1 MLYAE
6 DSNEDDRFEGAM
18 ALIEN
23 GGVPL
28 DVEWETLG
36 ITSEHLLWWLSHE
49 RSQTEWN
56 SRLYG
61 GWGVSSADRWADSF
75 WVPAISAL

>member
-28 DVEWETLG
+28 DVEW
-36 ITSEHLLWWLSHE
+36 
-49 RSQTEWN
+49 
-56 SRLYG
+56 
-61 GWGVSSADRWADSF
+61 
-75 WVPAISAL
+75 